1 MHRRMRLEVS
11 HPRFLIGYCGHDG
24 ILLHPSQDM
33 TDGTFGQAVI
43 GKSGDWYSLINLLT
57 VLD

>member
-43 GKSGDWYSLINLLT
+43 GI
-57 VLD
+57 V